1 MHLVNAQNCYCV
13 FLKLRFLLILSLIWL
28 CFVYFVVLDK
38 LFFTR
43 YKKLYFVAIKSLED
57 DLKVQKQNQDKLI
70 TEFESERLVLKNM
83 ITVTESVMEDQK
95 NSLNNIILD
104 NVKANEALEGE
115 IKTLKAL
122 IDSERSNFE
131 IVLKDKEIKA
141 KAAFEIALKELN
153 ELRKEKE
160 DAQKDFESQ
169 IQKLESKV
177 LLLEKNILEKNCLI
191 DTTKTENKDLI
202 EKLEKHKEGNI

>member
-1 MHLVNAQNCYCV
+1 M
-13 FLKLRFLLILSLIWL
+13 
-28 CFVYFVVLDK
+28 
-38 LFFTR
+38 
-43 YKKLYFVAIKSLED
+43 
-57 DLKVQKQNQDKLI
+57 KVQKQNQDKLI

-95 NSLNNIILD
+95 NSLNNIILE

-141 KAAFEIALKELN
+141 KAAFEIALKDLN

-169 IQKLESKV
+169 IQELESKV

-191 DTTKTENKDLI
+191 DTIKTENKDLI
-202 EKLEKHKEGNI
+202 EKLEKHKEGNIYNLNNVLVYF

>member
-1 MHLVNAQNCYCV
+1 MAI
-13 FLKLRFLLILSLIWL
+13 FLFLIIIFTQDIRNLSF
-28 CFVYFVVLDK
+28 FVD
-38 LFFTR
+38 
-43 YKKLYFVAIKSLED
+43 IKSLED

-83 ITVTESVMEDQK
+83 VTVTESVMEDQK

-104 NVKANEALEGE
+104 NVKANEALQGE

-131 IVLKDKEIKA
+131 VVLKDKELKA
-141 KAAFEIALKELN
+141 KAALETALKELN

-160 DAQKDFESQ
+160 DAQKDVESR
-169 IQKLESKV
+169 ILELVSKV
-177 LLLEKNILEKNCLI
+177 LVLEENILEKNCLI
-191 DTTKTENKDLI
+191 DTFKTENKDLI
-202 EKLEKHKEGNI
+202 EKLEKHKEGNTYNLKIMCESNFIINVWY